1 MTTVFRC
8 SLALFSHS
16 QHLFTLLF
24 THYKGFAVS
33 LDTTLKAQ
41 SNSGILESV
50 FKLSE
55 RKTTIGTELYAGF
68 ITFLA
73 MSYILAVN
81 PAILGSIPGMD
92 KGAVFTA
99 TALAAAA
106 ATLIMGIWGNYPVM
120 LAPGMSMNG
129 FFKGMLLSGSV
140 ALVWH
145 EALFG
150 IFLSGVLYLI
160 LSMTNIRK
168 AMIESIPEDLKL
180 AITVSLGLF
189 IAFLGLKNAGIIV
202 SNPIILVS
210 MGNIADPQVII
221 AYISIFVALG
231 CMIRDIKLATFISF
245 VSAILLTALADV
257 FSGTNNAPI
266 PEQVITAP
274 PSLSGSFAAVF
285 NFSGLTADKL
295 FDLLFIVII
304 FLIVDFFDGLS
315 TIVGVGR
322 DAGII
327 DKDGKVPNARS
338 ALVAD
343 AGGTVIGSVLGTT
356 SITAFSES
364 GIASSQGAKTGLAA
378 VVVAGLFLI
387 SLFLYPLFSIFSA
400 AMVAPAMVVVGI
412 YMIGR
417 LGDIRWEQ
425 KESRIAAFFT
435 IMFTVLSFSPANG
448 MAMGFISYAFSMVV
462 AGKGKEVH
470 LVIYALSL
478 LFMGYLVLL

>member
-1 MTTVFRC
+1 M
-8 SLALFSHS
+8 
-16 QHLFTLLF
+16 
-24 THYKGFAVS
+24 
-33 LDTTLKAQ
+33 
-41 SNSGILESV
+41 
-50 FKLSE
+50 FKITE

-81 PAILGSIPGMD
+81 PAILGGIPGMD

-99 TALAAAA
+99 TALAAAI

-129 FFKGMLLSGSV
+129 FFKGLLLSGSV
-140 ALVWH
+140 AVLWN

-150 IFLSGVLYLI
+150 IFLSGILYLAFS
-160 LSMTNIRK
+160 LTNIRK
-168 AMIESIPEDLKL
+168 SMIESIPEDLKL

-202 SNPIILVS
+202 SNPFVLVGLGDIS
-210 MGNIADPQVII
+210 DPKVII
-221 AYISIFVALG
+221 AYVSIFIALG
-231 CMIRDIKLATFISF
+231 CMVRDIKLATFISF
-245 VSAILLTALADV
+245 VSAIVLTILVDV
-257 FSGTNNAPI
+257 FMGTSNAPI
-266 PEQVITAP
+266 PEQLVAMP
-274 PSLSGSFAAVF
+274 PSMAGSFGAIF
-285 NFSGLTADKL
+285 DFSAFTPEKM
-295 FDLLFIVII
+295 FDLLFIVLI

-327 DKDGKVPNARS
+327 DKDGKVPNAKS

-343 AGGTVIGSVLGTT
+343 AGGTVIGSILGTT

-378 VVVAGLFLI
+378 VMVAGLFLI
-387 SLFLYPLFSIFSA
+387 SLFLYPIFSIFSA

-412 YMIGR
+412 YMVGR
-417 LGDIRWEQ
+417 LGQINWEK

-448 MAMGFISYAFSMVV
+448 MAMGFISYAFTMVV
-462 AGKGKEVH
+462 AGKRKEVH
-470 LVIYALSL
+470 PLIYGLCVVFLTYLIL
-478 LFMGYLVLL
+478 L

>member
-1 MTTVFRC
+1 M
-8 SLALFSHS
+8 
-16 QHLFTLLF
+16 
-24 THYKGFAVS
+24 
-33 LDTTLKAQ
+33 
-41 SNSGILESV
+41 
-50 FKLSE
+50 FKITE

-81 PAILGSIPGMD
+81 PAILGDIPGMD

-99 TALAAAA
+99 TALSAAI

-129 FFKGMLLSGSV
+129 FFKGLLLSGSV
-140 ALVWH
+140 AVLWN

-150 IFLSGVLYLI
+150 IFLSGILYLAFS
-160 LSMTNIRK
+160 LTNIRK
-168 AMIESIPEDLKL
+168 SMIESIPEDLKL

-202 SNPIILVS
+202 SNPFVLVGLGDIS
-210 MGNIADPQVII
+210 DPKVII
-221 AYISIFVALG
+221 AYVSIFIALG
-231 CMIRDIKLATFISF
+231 CMVRDIKLATFISF
-245 VSAILLTALADV
+245 VSAIVLTILADV
-257 FSGTNNAPI
+257 FMGTSNAPI
-266 PEQVITAP
+266 PEQFIAMP
-274 PSLSGSFAAVF
+274 PSMAGSFGAIF
-285 NFSGLTADKL
+285 DFSAFTPEKM
-295 FDLLFIVII
+295 FDLLFIVLI

-327 DKDGKVPNARS
+327 DKDGKVPNAKS

-343 AGGTVIGSVLGTT
+343 AGGTVIGSILGTT

-378 VVVAGLFLI
+378 VMVAGLFLI
-387 SLFLYPLFSIFSA
+387 SLFLYPIFSIFSA

-412 YMIGR
+412 YMVGR
-417 LGDIRWEQ
+417 LGQINWEK

-448 MAMGFISYAFSMVV
+448 MAMGFISYAFTMVV
-462 AGKGKEVH
+462 AGKRKEVH
-470 LVIYALSL
+470 PLIYGLCVVFLTYLIL
-478 LFMGYLVLL
+478 L

>member
-1 MTTVFRC
+1 MNTD
-8 SLALFSHS
+8 S
-16 QHLFTLLF
+16 
-24 THYKGFAVS
+24 
-33 LDTTLKAQ
+33 TLKAQ
-41 SNSGILESV
+41 NSSGSLDSL
-50 FKLSE
+50 FKITE

-81 PAILGSIPGMD
+81 PAILGGIPGMD

-99 TALAAAA
+99 TALAAAIS
-106 ATLIMGIWGNYPVM
+106 TLIMGIWGNYPVM

-129 FFKGMLLSGSV
+129 FFKGLLLSGSV
-140 ALVWH
+140 AVLWN

-150 IFLSGVLYLI
+150 IFLSGILYLAFS
-160 LSMTNIRK
+160 LTNIRK
-168 AMIESIPEDLKL
+168 SMIESIPEDLKL

-202 SNPIILVS
+202 SNPFVLVGLGDIS
-210 MGNIADPQVII
+210 DPKVII
-221 AYISIFVALG
+221 AYVSIFIALG
-231 CMIRDIKLATFISF
+231 CMVRDIKLATFISF
-245 VSAILLTALADV
+245 VSAIVLTILADV
-257 FSGTNNAPI
+257 FMGTSNAPI
-266 PEQVITAP
+266 PEQLVAMP
-274 PSLSGSFAAVF
+274 PSMAGSFGAIF
-285 NFSGLTADKL
+285 DFSAFTPEKM
-295 FDLLFIVII
+295 FDLLFIVLI

-327 DKDGKVPNARS
+327 DKDGKVPNAKS

-343 AGGTVIGSVLGTT
+343 AGGTVIGSILGTT

-378 VVVAGLFLI
+378 VMVAGLFLI
-387 SLFLYPLFSIFSA
+387 SLFLYPIFSIFSA

-412 YMIGR
+412 YMVGR
-417 LGDIRWEQ
+417 LGQINWEK

-448 MAMGFISYAFSMVV
+448 MAMGFISYAFTMVV
-462 AGKGKEVH
+462 AGKRKEVH
-470 LVIYALSL
+470 PLIYGLCVVFLTYLIL
-478 LFMGYLVLL
+478 L

>member
-1 MTTVFRC
+1 M
-8 SLALFSHS
+8 SIE
-16 QHLFTLLF
+16 
-24 THYKGFAVS
+24 
-33 LDTTLKAQ
+33 
-41 SNSGILESV
+41 SNATASAPANSWLEST
-50 FKLSE
+50 FKIRQRQS
-55 RKTTIGTELYAGF
+55 TIGTEIYAGF

-81 PAILGSIPGMD
+81 PAILGDIPGMD
-92 KGAVFTA
+92 RGAVFTA
-99 TALAAAA
+99 TAISAAF
-106 ATLIMGIWGNYPVM
+106 ATLIMGLFGNYPVM

-140 ALVWH
+140 ALVWN
-145 EALFG
+145 EALLG
-150 IFLSGVLYLI
+150 IFLSGVIYLF
-160 LSMTNIRK
+160 LSLTRIRK
-168 AMIESIPEDLKL
+168 SMIESIPEDLKL

-202 SNPIILVS
+202 SNPFILVS
-210 MGNIADPQVII
+210 MGKLDDPQVVI
-221 AYISIFVALG
+221 AYISIFIALG
-231 CMIRDIKLATFISF
+231 CMVRDIKLATFISF
-245 VSAILLTALADV
+245 VSAIVLTVLADT
-257 FSGTNNAPI
+257 FLGTSNAPI
-266 PEQVITAP
+266 PDAIVTAP
-274 PSLSGSFAAVF
+274 PSVSGSFGAIFDV
-285 NFSGLTADKL
+285 SGLTAEKM

-327 DKDGKVPNARS
+327 DKDGKVPNAKS
-338 ALVAD
+338 ALIAD
-343 AGGTVIGSVLGTT
+343 AGGTVFGSMMGTT

-378 VVVAGLFLI
+378 VVVAGLFI
-387 SLFLYPLFSIFSA
+387 VSLFLYPLFSIFST

-417 LGDIRWEQ
+417 LGQISWEQ

-448 MAMGFISYAFSMVV
+448 MAMGFITYAFTMVV
-462 AGKGKEVH
+462 AGRAKEVH
-470 LVIYALSL
+470 PIIYILSGLFLTYL
-478 LFMGYLVLL
+478 LLL

>member
-1 MTTVFRC
+1 M
-8 SLALFSHS
+8 
-16 QHLFTLLF
+16 
-24 THYKGFAVS
+24 
-33 LDTTLKAQ
+33 
-41 SNSGILESV
+41 
-50 FKLSE
+50 FKITE

-99 TALAAAA
+99 TALAAAIS
-106 ATLIMGIWGNYPVM
+106 TLIMGIWGNYPVM

-129 FFKGMLLSGSV
+129 FFKGLLLSGSV
-140 ALVWH
+140 AVLWN

-150 IFLSGVLYLI
+150 IFLSGILYLAFS
-160 LSMTNIRK
+160 LTNIRK
-168 AMIESIPEDLKL
+168 SMIESIPEDLKL

-202 SNPIILVS
+202 SNPFVLVGLGDIS
-210 MGNIADPQVII
+210 DPKVII
-221 AYISIFVALG
+221 AYVSIFIALG
-231 CMIRDIKLATFISF
+231 CMVRDIKLATFISF
-245 VSAILLTALADV
+245 VSAIVLTILADV
-257 FSGTNNAPI
+257 FMGTSNAPI
-266 PEQVITAP
+266 PEQLVAMP
-274 PSLSGSFAAVF
+274 PSMAGSFGAIF
-285 NFSGLTADKL
+285 DFSAFTPEKM
-295 FDLLFIVII
+295 FDLLFIVLI

-327 DKDGKVPNARS
+327 DKDGKVPNAKS

-343 AGGTVIGSVLGTT
+343 AGGTVIGSILGTT

-378 VVVAGLFLI
+378 VMVAGLFLI
-387 SLFLYPLFSIFSA
+387 SLFLYPIFSIFSA

-412 YMIGR
+412 YMVGR
-417 LGDIRWEQ
+417 LGQINWEK

-448 MAMGFISYAFSMVV
+448 MAMGFISYAFTMVV
-462 AGKGKEVH
+462 AGKRKEVH
-470 LVIYALSL
+470 PLIYGLCVVFLTYLIL
-478 LFMGYLVLL
+478 L

>member
-1 MTTVFRC
+1 MSTD
-8 SLALFSHS
+8 S
-16 QHLFTLLF
+16 
-24 THYKGFAVS
+24 
-33 LDTTLKAQ
+33 TLKAQ
-41 SNSGILESV
+41 NSSGSLDSL
-50 FKLSE
+50 FKITE

-81 PAILGSIPGMD
+81 PAILGGIPGMD

-99 TALAAAA
+99 TALAAAIS
-106 ATLIMGIWGNYPVM
+106 TLIMGIWGNYPVM

-129 FFKGMLLSGSV
+129 FFKGLLLSGSV
-140 ALVWH
+140 AVLWN

-150 IFLSGVLYLI
+150 IFLSGILYLAFS
-160 LSMTNIRK
+160 LTNIRK
-168 AMIESIPEDLKL
+168 SMIESIPEDLKL

-202 SNPIILVS
+202 SNPFVLVGLGDIS
-210 MGNIADPQVII
+210 DPKVII
-221 AYISIFVALG
+221 AYVSIFIALG
-231 CMIRDIKLATFISF
+231 CMVRDIKLATFISF
-245 VSAILLTALADV
+245 VSAIVLTILADV
-257 FSGTNNAPI
+257 FMGTSNAPI
-266 PEQVITAP
+266 PDQLVAMP
-274 PSLSGSFAAVF
+274 PSMAGSFGAIF
-285 NFSGLTADKL
+285 DFSAFTPEKM
-295 FDLLFIVII
+295 FDLLFIVLI

-327 DKDGKVPNARS
+327 DKDGKVPNAKS

-343 AGGTVIGSVLGTT
+343 AGGTVIGSILGTT

-378 VVVAGLFLI
+378 VMVAGLFLV
-387 SLFLYPLFSIFSA
+387 SLFLYPIFSIFSA

-412 YMIGR
+412 YMVGR
-417 LGDIRWEQ
+417 LGQINWEK

-448 MAMGFISYAFSMVV
+448 MAMGFISYAFTMVV
-462 AGKGKEVH
+462 AGKRKEVH
-470 LVIYALSL
+470 PLIYGLCVVFLTYLIL
-478 LFMGYLVLL
+478 L

>member
-1 MTTVFRC
+1 MSTD
-8 SLALFSHS
+8 S
-16 QHLFTLLF
+16 
-24 THYKGFAVS
+24 
-33 LDTTLKAQ
+33 TLKAQ
-41 SNSGILESV
+41 NTSGSLDSM
-50 FKLSE
+50 FKITE

-81 PAILGSIPGMD
+81 PAILGGIPGMD

-99 TALAAAA
+99 TALAAAI

-129 FFKGMLLSGSV
+129 FFKGLLLSGSV
-140 ALVWH
+140 AVLWN

-150 IFLSGVLYLI
+150 IFLSGILYLAFS
-160 LSMTNIRK
+160 LTNIRK
-168 AMIESIPEDLKL
+168 SMIESIPEDLKL

-202 SNPIILVS
+202 SNPFVLVGLGDIS
-210 MGNIADPQVII
+210 DPKVVI
-221 AYISIFVALG
+221 AYVSIFIALG
-231 CMIRDIKLATFISF
+231 CMVRDIKLATFISF
-245 VSAILLTALADV
+245 VSAIVLTILAD
-257 FSGTNNAPI
+257 FFMGTSNAPI
-266 PEQVITAP
+266 PDQFVAMP
-274 PSLSGSFAAVF
+274 PSMADSFGAIF
-285 NFSGLTADKL
+285 DFSAFTPEKM
-295 FDLLFIVII
+295 FDLLFIVLI

-327 DKDGKVPNARS
+327 DKDGKVPNAKS

-343 AGGTVIGSVLGTT
+343 AGGTVIGSILGTT

-378 VVVAGLFLI
+378 VMVAGLFLI
-387 SLFLYPLFSIFSA
+387 SLFLYPIFSIFSA

-412 YMIGR
+412 YMVGR
-417 LGDIRWEQ
+417 LGQINWEK

-448 MAMGFISYAFSMVV
+448 MAMGFISYAFTMVV
-462 AGKGKEVH
+462 AGKRKEVH
-470 LVIYALSL
+470 PLIYGLCVVFLTYLIL
-478 LFMGYLVLL
+478 L

>member
-1 MTTVFRC
+1 MNTD
-8 SLALFSHS
+8 S
-16 QHLFTLLF
+16 
-24 THYKGFAVS
+24 
-33 LDTTLKAQ
+33 TLKAQ
-41 SNSGILESV
+41 NSSGSLDSL
-50 FKLSE
+50 FKITE

-81 PAILGSIPGMD
+81 PAILGGIPGMD

-99 TALAAAA
+99 TALAAAIS
-106 ATLIMGIWGNYPVM
+106 TLIMGIWGNYPVM

-129 FFKGMLLSGSV
+129 FFKGLLLSGSV
-140 ALVWH
+140 AVLWN

-150 IFLSGVLYLI
+150 IFLSGILYLAFS
-160 LSMTNIRK
+160 LTNIRK
-168 AMIESIPEDLKL
+168 SMIESIPEDLKL

-202 SNPIILVS
+202 SNPFVLVGLGDIS
-210 MGNIADPQVII
+210 DPKVII
-221 AYISIFVALG
+221 AYVSIFIALG
-231 CMIRDIKLATFISF
+231 CMVRDIKLATFISF
-245 VSAILLTALADV
+245 VSAIVLTILADV
-257 FSGTNNAPI
+257 FMGTSNAPI
-266 PEQVITAP
+266 PEQLVAMP
-274 PSLSGSFAAVF
+274 PSMAGSFGAIF
-285 NFSGLTADKL
+285 DFSAFTPEKM
-295 FDLLFIVII
+295 FDLLFIVLI

-327 DKDGKVPNARS
+327 DKDGKVPNAKS

-343 AGGTVIGSVLGTT
+343 AGGTVIGSILGTT

-378 VVVAGLFLI
+378 VMVAGLFLV
-387 SLFLYPLFSIFSA
+387 SLFLYPIFSIFSA

-412 YMIGR
+412 YMVGR
-417 LGDIRWEQ
+417 LGQINWEK

-448 MAMGFISYAFSMVV
+448 MAMGFISYAFTMVV
-462 AGKGKEVH
+462 AGKRKEVH
-470 LVIYALSL
+470 PLIYGLCVVFLTYLIL
-478 LFMGYLVLL
+478 L

>member
-1 MTTVFRC
+1 MSTD
-8 SLALFSHS
+8 S
-16 QHLFTLLF
+16 
-24 THYKGFAVS
+24 
-33 LDTTLKAQ
+33 TLKAQ
-41 SNSGILESV
+41 NTSGSLDSM
-50 FKLSE
+50 FKITE

-81 PAILGSIPGMD
+81 PAILGDIPGMD

-99 TALAAAA
+99 TALSAAI

-129 FFKGMLLSGSV
+129 FFKGLLLSGSV
-140 ALVWH
+140 AVLWN

-150 IFLSGVLYLI
+150 IFLSGILYLAFS
-160 LSMTNIRK
+160 LTNIRK
-168 AMIESIPEDLKL
+168 SMIESIPEDLKL

-202 SNPIILVS
+202 SNPFVLVGLGDIS
-210 MGNIADPQVII
+210 DPKVII
-221 AYISIFVALG
+221 AYVSIFIALG
-231 CMIRDIKLATFISF
+231 CMVRDIKLATFISF
-245 VSAILLTALADV
+245 VSAIVLTILADV
-257 FSGTNNAPI
+257 FMGTSNAPI
-266 PEQVITAP
+266 PEQFTAMP
-274 PSLSGSFAAVF
+274 PSMAGSFGAIF
-285 NFSGLTADKL
+285 DFSAFTPEKM
-295 FDLLFIVII
+295 FDLLFIVLI

-327 DKDGKVPNARS
+327 DKDGKVPNAKS

-343 AGGTVIGSVLGTT
+343 AGGTVIGSILGTT

-378 VVVAGLFLI
+378 VMVAGLFLI
-387 SLFLYPLFSIFSA
+387 SLFLYPIFSIFSA

-412 YMIGR
+412 YMVGR
-417 LGDIRWEQ
+417 LGQINWEK

-448 MAMGFISYAFSMVV
+448 MAMGFISYAFTMVV
-462 AGKGKEVH
+462 AGKRKEVH
-470 LVIYALSL
+470 PLIYGLCVVFLTYLIL
-478 LFMGYLVLL
+478 L

>member
-1 MTTVFRC
+1 M
-8 SLALFSHS
+8 
-16 QHLFTLLF
+16 
-24 THYKGFAVS
+24 
-33 LDTTLKAQ
+33 
-41 SNSGILESV
+41 
-50 FKLSE
+50 FKITE

-81 PAILGSIPGMD
+81 PAILGGIPGMD

-99 TALAAAA
+99 TALSAAI

-129 FFKGMLLSGSV
+129 FFKGLLLSGSV
-140 ALVWH
+140 AVLWN

-150 IFLSGVLYLI
+150 IFLSGILYLAFS
-160 LSMTNIRK
+160 LTNIRK
-168 AMIESIPEDLKL
+168 SMIESIPEDLKL

-202 SNPIILVS
+202 SNPFVLVGLGDIS
-210 MGNIADPQVII
+210 DPKVII
-221 AYISIFVALG
+221 AYVSIFIALG
-231 CMIRDIKLATFISF
+231 CMVRDIKLATFISF
-245 VSAILLTALADV
+245 VSAIVLTILADV
-257 FSGTNNAPI
+257 FMGTSNAPI
-266 PEQVITAP
+266 PEQLVAMP
-274 PSLSGSFAAVF
+274 PSMAGSFGAIF
-285 NFSGLTADKL
+285 DFSAFTPEKM
-295 FDLLFIVII
+295 FDLLFIVLI

-327 DKDGKVPNARS
+327 DKDGKVPNAKS

-343 AGGTVIGSVLGTT
+343 AGGTVIGSILGTT

-378 VVVAGLFLI
+378 VMVAGLFLI
-387 SLFLYPLFSIFSA
+387 SLFLYPIFSIFSA

-412 YMIGR
+412 YMVGR
-417 LGDIRWEQ
+417 LGQINWEK

-448 MAMGFISYAFSMVV
+448 MAMGFISYAFTMVV
-462 AGKGKEVH
+462 AGKRKEVH
-470 LVIYALSL
+470 PLIYGLCVVFLTYLIL
-478 LFMGYLVLL
+478 L

>member
-1 MTTVFRC
+1 M
-8 SLALFSHS
+8 
-16 QHLFTLLF
+16 
-24 THYKGFAVS
+24 
-33 LDTTLKAQ
+33 
-41 SNSGILESV
+41 
-50 FKLSE
+50 FKITE

-81 PAILGSIPGMD
+81 PAILGDIPGMD

-99 TALAAAA
+99 TALSAAI

-129 FFKGMLLSGSV
+129 FFKGLLLSGSV
-140 ALVWH
+140 AVLWN

-150 IFLSGVLYLI
+150 IFLSGILYLAFS
-160 LSMTNIRK
+160 LTNIRK
-168 AMIESIPEDLKL
+168 SMIESIPEDLKL

-202 SNPIILVS
+202 SNPFVLVGLGDIS
-210 MGNIADPQVII
+210 DPKVII
-221 AYISIFVALG
+221 AYVSIFIALG
-231 CMIRDIKLATFISF
+231 CMVRDIKLATFISF
-245 VSAILLTALADV
+245 VSAIVLTILADV
-257 FSGTNNAPI
+257 FMGTSNAPI
-266 PEQVITAP
+266 PEQLVAMP
-274 PSLSGSFAAVF
+274 PSMAGSFGAIF
-285 NFSGLTADKL
+285 DFSAFTPEKM
-295 FDLLFIVII
+295 FDLLFIVLI

-327 DKDGKVPNARS
+327 DKDGKVPNAKS

-343 AGGTVIGSVLGTT
+343 AGGTVIGSILGTT

-378 VVVAGLFLI
+378 VMVAGLFLI
-387 SLFLYPLFSIFSA
+387 SLFLYPIFSIFSA

-412 YMIGR
+412 YMVGR
-417 LGDIRWEQ
+417 LGQINWEK

-448 MAMGFISYAFSMVV
+448 MAMGFISYAFTMVV
-462 AGKGKEVH
+462 AGKRKEVH
-470 LVIYALSL
+470 SLIYGLCVVFLTYLIL
-478 LFMGYLVLL
+478 L

>member
-1 MTTVFRC
+1 MSTD
-8 SLALFSHS
+8 S
-16 QHLFTLLF
+16 
-24 THYKGFAVS
+24 
-33 LDTTLKAQ
+33 TLKAQ
-41 SNSGILESV
+41 NTSGSLDSM
-50 FKLSE
+50 FKITE

-81 PAILGSIPGMD
+81 PAILGDIPGMD

-99 TALAAAA
+99 TALSAAI

-129 FFKGMLLSGSV
+129 FFKGLLLSGSV
-140 ALVWH
+140 AVLWN

-150 IFLSGVLYLI
+150 IFLSGILYLAFS
-160 LSMTNIRK
+160 LTNIRK
-168 AMIESIPEDLKL
+168 SMIESIPEDLKL

-202 SNPIILVS
+202 SNPFVLVGLGDIS
-210 MGNIADPQVII
+210 DPKVII
-221 AYISIFVALG
+221 AYVSIFIALG
-231 CMIRDIKLATFISF
+231 CMVRDIKLATFISF
-245 VSAILLTALADV
+245 VSAIVLTILADV
-257 FSGTNNAPI
+257 FMGTSNAPI
-266 PEQVITAP
+266 PEQLVAMP
-274 PSLSGSFAAVF
+274 PSMAGSFGAIF
-285 NFSGLTADKL
+285 DFSAFTPEKM
-295 FDLLFIVII
+295 FDLLFIVLI

-327 DKDGKVPNARS
+327 DKDGKVPNAKS

-343 AGGTVIGSVLGTT
+343 AGGTVIGSILGTT

-378 VVVAGLFLI
+378 VMVAGLFLI
-387 SLFLYPLFSIFSA
+387 SLFLYPIFSIFSA

-412 YMIGR
+412 YMVGR
-417 LGDIRWEQ
+417 LGQINWEK

-448 MAMGFISYAFSMVV
+448 MAMGFISYAFTMVV
-462 AGKGKEVH
+462 AGKRKEVH
-470 LVIYALSL
+470 PLIYGLCVVFLTYLIL
-478 LFMGYLVLL
+478 L

>member
-1 MTTVFRC
+1 MSTD
-8 SLALFSHS
+8 S
-16 QHLFTLLF
+16 
-24 THYKGFAVS
+24 
-33 LDTTLKAQ
+33 TLKAQ
-41 SNSGILESV
+41 NTSGSLDSM
-50 FKLSE
+50 FKITE

-81 PAILGSIPGMD
+81 PAILGDIPGMD

-99 TALAAAA
+99 TALSAAI

-129 FFKGMLLSGSV
+129 FFKGLLLSGSV
-140 ALVWH
+140 AVLWN

-150 IFLSGVLYLI
+150 IFLSGILYLAFS
-160 LSMTNIRK
+160 LTNIRK
-168 AMIESIPEDLKL
+168 SMIESIPEDLKL

-202 SNPIILVS
+202 SNPFVLVGLGDIS
-210 MGNIADPQVII
+210 DPKVII
-221 AYISIFVALG
+221 AYVSIFIALG
-231 CMIRDIKLATFISF
+231 CMVRDIKLATFISF
-245 VSAILLTALADV
+245 VSAIVLTILADV
-257 FSGTNNAPI
+257 FMGTSNAPI
-266 PEQVITAP
+266 PEQFIAMP
-274 PSLSGSFAAVF
+274 PSMAGSFGAIF
-285 NFSGLTADKL
+285 DFSAFTPEKM
-295 FDLLFIVII
+295 FDLLFIVLI

-327 DKDGKVPNARS
+327 DKDGKVPNAKS

-343 AGGTVIGSVLGTT
+343 AGGTVIGSILGTT

-378 VVVAGLFLI
+378 VMVAGLFLI
-387 SLFLYPLFSIFSA
+387 SLFLYPIFSIFSA

-412 YMIGR
+412 YMVGR
-417 LGDIRWEQ
+417 LGQINWEK

-448 MAMGFISYAFSMVV
+448 MAMGFISYAFTMVV
-462 AGKGKEVH
+462 AGKRKEVH
-470 LVIYALSL
+470 PLIYGLCVMFLTYLIL
-478 LFMGYLVLL
+478 L